1 MAERRSAGGTD
12 RRRQILPYVN
22 GERHVAKIA
31 ADADVEVSLV
41 KACIQNMIYYG
52 VARLIPIFLFSNVY
66 VTTPRLVDLTTDD
79 ELSAS
84 CLKFVAKKDKTLP
97 SFRSVFEI
105 YSSIRHG
112 TTVRDVVD
120 RFKEYAFID
129 IKQLITFG
137 VLHGLIRRLQRFP
150 VLVVDDPATLQSQ
163 RGVYR
168 FFDGKHSV
176 DEICSKHSKSTRE
189 LEEKINKHPL
199 VFVIWK

>member
-1 MAERRSAGGTD
+1 MGVTD
-12 RRRQILPYVN
+12 LTVIHFSSQVLPYIN
-22 GERHVAKIA
+22 GDRHVAKIA

-41 KACIQNMIYYG
+41 KACVQNMIYYG

-66 VTTPRLVDLTTDD
+66 VTTPQLSELTTDP
-79 ELSAS
+79 ELSAN
-84 CLKFVAKKDKTLP
+84 CLKFVTRKDKSPP
-97 SFRSVFEI
+97 SFRSVFQVFA
-105 YSSIRHG
+105 SIRHG
-112 TTVRDVVD
+112 LTVRDIVD
-120 RFKEYAFID
+120 KFKEHAHID

-137 VLHGLIRRLQRFP
+137 LLHGLIRRLQRFP
-150 VLVVDDPATLQSQ
+150 VLVVEEPANLQSQ

-176 DEICSKHSKSTRE
+176 DEICSKNSKSTRE

>member
-1 MAERRSAGGTD
+1 M
-12 RRRQILPYVN
+12 
-22 GERHVAKIA
+22 AKIA

-66 VTTPRLVDLTTDD
+66 VTTPHLIELTTNS
-79 ELSAS
+79 ELSAN
-84 CLKFVAKKDKTLP
+84 CLKFVAKKDKSPP
-97 SFRSVFEI
+97 SFRSVFQV

-112 TTVRDVVD
+112 LTVKDIVD
-120 RFKEYAFID
+120 KFKDYTFID
-129 IKQLITFG
+129 MKQLITFG
-137 VLHGLIRRLQRFP
+137 LLHGLIRRLHQFP

-168 FFDGKHSV
+168 YFDGKHSV
-176 DEICSKHSKSTRE
+176 DEICSKHSKSIRE
-189 LEEKINKHPL
+189 LEDMIKKHPL